1 MRGLTNIFLFLAAC
15 LTVVG
20 VYVLRQQT
28 FGGFHRQFGNLFSQ
42 QQSKVTKRLPAPEGR
57 VHAVKLRLGEQ
68 TVPRNVDIMTEVIPI
83 MPKPPVETIRVGMQK
98 ENLGDF
104 GPPDVMTS
112 AREGAQFY
120 ETYIYLADPPGKARV
135 VRLVNGRV
143 AWVGSTQTASPPL
156 LVPQIKEPRARVF
169 LAADPS

>member
-28 FGGFHRQFGNLFSQ
+28 FGGFQRQIGSMLSQ
-42 QQSKVTKRLPAPEGR
+42 AQPKVAQKLPVPVTPRRSVNGRSTDPTPAPKVEI
-57 VHAVKLRLGEQ
+57 L
-68 TVPRNVDIMTEVIPI
+68 TEVISVE
-83 MPKPPVETIRVGMQK
+83 PKPPVEAIQVGMQK
-98 ENLGDF
+98 KSLGAF
-104 GPPDVMTS
+104 GPPNVTTS
-112 AREGAQFY
+112 AREGNQFY

-143 AWVGSTQTASPPL
+143 AWVGSTETILPPL
-156 LVPQIKEPRARVF
+156 LVPRTKEPRERVS
-169 LAADPS
+169 LASDPS

>member
-28 FGGFHRQFGNLFSQ
+28 FGGFHRQLRTMFTQEQPRVAKKPTVPEVRFHFG
-42 QQSKVTKRLPAPEGR
+42 
-57 VHAVKLRLGEQ
+57 KLRSGAQSLD
-68 TVPRNVDIMTEVIPI
+68 RKVDIMTAVIPI
-83 MPKPPVETIRVGMQK
+83 VPKPPAEAIQVGMQK

-104 GPPDVMTS
+104 GPPAVKTS
-112 AREGAQFY
+112 SREGNHFY

-156 LVPQIKEPRARVF
+156 LVPQTKEPRARVF
-169 LAADPS
+169 LASDPS